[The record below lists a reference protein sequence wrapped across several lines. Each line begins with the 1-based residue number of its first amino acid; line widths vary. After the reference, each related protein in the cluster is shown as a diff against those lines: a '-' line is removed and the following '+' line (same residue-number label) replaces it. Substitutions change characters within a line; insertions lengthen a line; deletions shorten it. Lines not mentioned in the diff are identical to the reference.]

1 MKKFALV
8 LAAAVLLAA
17 VFHTAILT
25 ALGSYLVKAGPP
37 QKADIVIVLAGDA
50 SGHRILKA
58 AQLVREGYA
67 SKVVVSGPEGQYDYA
82 ECDLAIPFAVKRGYP
97 ESYFLHFENRA
108 HSTKEESEA
117 LVPELRRLGAK
128 SVLLVTSDYHTRRAS
143 KIFRKAGPDLTFYP
157 VAADAPYFSPAGW
170 WKNREGQKLF
180 AIEWMK
186 TVAEWFGV

>member
-1 MKKFALV
+1 MKKIALV

-67 SKVVVSGPEGQYDYA
+67 SKVVVSGPEGQYDY
-82 ECDLAIPFAVKRGYP
+82 
-97 ESYFLHFENRA
+97 
-108 HSTKEESEA
+108 
-117 LVPELRRLGAK
+117 
-128 SVLLVTSDYHTRRAS
+128 
-143 KIFRKAGPDLTFYP
+143 
-157 VAADAPYFSPAGW
+157 
-170 WKNREGQKLF
+170 
-180 AIEWMK
+180 
-186 TVAEWFGV
+186 